1 MNTPQDRLEI
11 YQKMLE
17 LFQRSDMELVYGFC
31 WAASNVTDQKYNFF
45 QWSVFEEHLPE
56 LFALKPANAVEQKHW
71 FPINQENKILRIE
84 LLKQAINLVQMKLSE
99 HNNKPATRTDMWMTY
114 EEYVIHQELMIQAEA
129 KMLRQMGLGWLVDF
143 CSKTNEHE
151 MH

>member
-17 LFQRSDMELVYGFC
+17 LFERRDLELVHGFC
-31 WAASNVTDQKYNFF
+31 WAACNVTDHKYNFF

-84 LLKQAINLVQMKLSE
+84 LLKQAISLVKIKLSE
-99 HNNKPATRTDMWMTY
+99 HNDMWLSY
-114 EEYVIHQELMIQAEA
+114 EDYLMEKKFLAQAEVR
-129 KMLRQMGLGWLVDF
+129 MLRQMGLGWLVDF
-143 CSKTNEHE
+143 CSHKINDNEKV
-151 MH
+151 